1 MRAFHAACH
10 ELVRCCCSLPDPA
23 LIRDVPVQHQMSSHR
38 WMCPSSEAQLELFS
52 FRSYQLTVA
61 DATCRL
67 PGAGRAMRA
76 ACWGDRIGTEV
87 LNFTLPMFWWDFNP
101 EFSCVWEWAAGWRI
115 ASDLLLS
122 RGNPDCGYWGNA
134 NQSTRGINKRFALR
148 ALSSP
153 QLDTALS
160 QNMARV
166 QFVWRQLEK

>member
-1 MRAFHAACH
+1 MDVSLFWGTARAVLLQKLPADGGWCYLQAAWG
-10 ELVRCCCSLPDPA
+10 RQGNACCML
-23 LIRDVPVQHQMSSHR
+23 R
-38 WMCPSSEAQLELFS
+38 WQNW
-52 FRSYQLTVA
+52 Y
-61 DATCRL
+61 
-67 PGAGRAMRA
+67 
-76 ACWGDRIGTEV
+76 WGHRIGAEV
-87 LNFTLPMFWWDFNP
+87 LNFTLPMFWWDFNL